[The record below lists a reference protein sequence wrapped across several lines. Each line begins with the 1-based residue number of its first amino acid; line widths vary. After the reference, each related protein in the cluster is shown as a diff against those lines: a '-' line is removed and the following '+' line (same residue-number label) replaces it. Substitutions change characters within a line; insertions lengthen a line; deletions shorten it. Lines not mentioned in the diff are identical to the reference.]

1 MRFFGAFIFLASFI
15 SHARYGLGLWVVGG
29 GEVGGMM
36 LSSNVLNPGTSSI
49 NPGLKEMDKTGL
61 LFGAKGGLSWYGS
74 SVFVVDLLGGW
85 SSVNLTSKA
94 PAGGKAIE
102 IKKGLSFV
110 EVFPRFRFGDL
121 GRWQLGPVYRGLM
134 GSNADFSESVSSTE
148 KKSSMNFLGIGF
160 NFDMTSA
167 TEKTLYRIGLQALTD
182 ISDTRSIYM
191 GNLSFQIGFDLFGSG
206 EAMPYSFQPEL
217 YPGED
222 VGVLPV
228 VQSLPLV
235 EEGIS
240 VRESEPMP
248 LKEEFNETPTQKMN
262 LPSTE
267 TPLLQ
272 NIEGQS
278 ADLSSEM
285 KNTVS
290 DEKSVVIQLPS
301 DSFRFASG
309 MSHIGSSQS
318 RDYLKNL
325 GAFLAENDQSFQG
338 LTIVG
343 HTDKRGPAGRERE
356 VNMELSEARAK
367 SVYEVLI
374 AGGASADKLRYEG
387 KAFDEPVEGAPDN
400 SKGWKLNRR
409 VELNLQAVSNSE
421 LLIDGINQ
429 LKKKFGIQQKAQV
442 KD

>member
-1 MRFFGAFIFLASFI
+1 MGACLFFISLV
-15 SHARYGLGLWVVGG
+15 SHARYGLGLWTVGG
-29 GEVGGMM
+29 GEIGGMM
-36 LSSNVLNPGTSSI
+36 LSSNVVNPGTSTV
-49 NPGLKEMDKTGL
+49 NPGLKEMDKTGF
-61 LFGAKGGLSWYGS
+61 LFGAKAGLSWYVS
-74 SVFVVDLLGGW
+74 SVFALDLLGGW
-85 SSVNLTSKA
+85 SSLNLTSKA
-94 PAGGKAIE
+94 SGGGKAVE
-102 IKKGLSFV
+102 IKKGLTFV

-121 GRWQLGPVYRGLM
+121 GRWQLGPVYRGLL
-134 GSNADFSESVSSTE
+134 GSNANFSETVSSTE
-148 KKSSMNFLGIGF
+148 KKSSTMNFLGIGF
-160 NFDMTSA
+160 NFDMTSP

-182 ISDTRSIYM
+182 VSDTRNIYM

-206 EAMPYSFQPEL
+206 EAIPYSFQPEL

-228 VQSLPLV
+228 VQNLPLV

-248 LKEEFNETPTQKMN
+248 LKEEFNETPIQKMD

-272 NIEGQS
+272 NIEGQAGELS
-278 ADLSSEM
+278 ERTKNESSEIRP
-285 KNTVS
+285 
-290 DEKSVVIQLPS
+290 SVFIRLPS

-309 MSHIGSSQS
+309 MSHIGSAQS
-318 RDYLKNL
+318 REYLKSL
-325 GAFLAENDQSFQG
+325 GALLSENDQTFQT

-367 SVYEVLI
+367 SVYEALI
-374 AGGASADKLRYEG
+374 AGGVRAEKLRYEG

-409 VELNLQAVSNSE
+409 VELNLEAVSNSD
-421 LLIDGINQ
+421 LLVDGINQ
-429 LKKKFGIQQKAQV
+429 LNKKFGIKQKAQI
-442 KD
+442 K